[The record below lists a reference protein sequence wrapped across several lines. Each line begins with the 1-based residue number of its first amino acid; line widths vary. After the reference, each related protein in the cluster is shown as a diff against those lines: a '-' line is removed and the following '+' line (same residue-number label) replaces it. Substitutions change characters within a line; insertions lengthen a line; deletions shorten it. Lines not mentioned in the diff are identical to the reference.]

1 MNYIGSKYSLLD
13 FIHKTISNV
22 TGYENGDNC
31 VFADLFA
38 GTGIVGASYR
48 KKGYN
53 VISNDI
59 QYYSY
64 VINKYLIEDSE
75 NIENSFGIE
84 IQRSVAKEAYDRIIT
99 ERNDI
104 TKTKIIVSDS
114 KTCNMNII
122 LESEGLD
129 KVQFV
134 ILHPPYWD
142 IIKFSENPND
152 LSNCN
157 SINDFLNAF

>member
-75 NIENSFGIE
+75 NIENSLLEKLNSLEG
-84 IQRSVAKEAYDRIIT
+84 KEGFIYNNYCAGSKCG
-99 ERNDI
+99 RNYFTD
-104 TKTKIIVSDS
+104 
-114 KTCNMNII
+114 
-122 LESEGLD
+122 
-129 KVQFV
+129 
-134 ILHPPYWD
+134 
-142 IIKFSENPND
+142 ENGK
-152 LSNCN
+152 
-157 SINDFLNAF
+157 NAMQ